1 MKSQKPKIE
10 AYHTSAFKRFL
21 LNFQRP
27 HPLRVNFRPRPP
39 HIRSRLLDKLVR
51 RFEYATPSTKA
62 FIISAIIIIS
72 VAASFSVYYFVKKS
86 GRVVKVDP
94 KREVTL
100 SRGKFLDGTIVKVES
115 DGKVTFRSTSGKA
128 YVIST
133 SVINEYLG
141 VIPEKEDQIII
152 QNTNSYI
159 KVGDKIKANLNSKG
173 QIVSVAVISQGGKK

>member
-10 AYHTSAFKRFL
+10 AYHTSAFQRFI

-27 HPLRVNFRPRPP
+27 HPLKVKFKPRPSP
-39 HIRSRLLDKLVR
+39 IRFRLLDKLIK

-72 VAASFSVYYFVKKS
+72 VAASFSVYYFVKKP

-94 KREVTL
+94 KGEVTL
-100 SRGKFLDGTIVKVES
+100 SLGKSLEGTVVRVEEN
-115 DGKVTFRSTSGKA
+115 KVTFRSTSGKA

-141 VIPEKEDQIII
+141 TVPKEEGPIIV
-152 QNTNSYI
+152 QRTGSYI
-159 KVGDKIKANLNSKG
+159 RVGDRIKANLNRKG
-173 QIVSVAVISQGGKK
+173 QIVSAAVISQGGEK

>member
-1 MKSQKPKIE
+1 MKKEKPKIE
-10 AYHTSAFKRFL
+10 AYHTSALQRFI

-27 HPLRVNFRPRPP
+27 HPLKVKFKPRPSP
-39 HIRSRLLDKLVR
+39 IRFRLLDKLVR